1 MTRLPR
7 LHRKL
12 VLAAFLIAFVMLP
25 VGLFLSAVGIWL
37 LQASGGAARDTSLV
51 IAVAGFLVTD
61 FWGGGIVA
69 ALTRARSAQVATAW
83 GIARLVY
90 LALIAIVATK
100 LALLLPIQLVLA
112 VPAAWAGARASRKQA
127 QLRRQVEQQKREQA
141 ADAQPVAIVQDAPSI
156 VRDAR

>member
-127 QLRRQVEQQKREQA
+127 QLRRQVEQQKREQV